1 MANGNHTFRPTAV
14 KENLA
19 TTIRTRSPKV
29 VATLTHRLLHHR
41 SAAKARSQRITTPP
55 RDSRE
60 AVWVERAGAGALDV
74 NAKANWDWTPLHSAV
89 EAGRKENGRRKKL
102 QNGLRKQEWRAFLP
116 AARLM
121 ISGVF
126 VFRIYHRQEITLSLT
141 WHEHDRSISSHP
153 TPTPDSREAVWW
165 SEQPTRLQSSW

>member
-1 MANGNHTFRPTAV
+1 MCGR
-14 KENLA
+14 
-19 TTIRTRSPKV
+19 
-29 VATLTHRLLHHR
+29 
-41 SAAKARSQRITTPP
+41 AR
-55 RDSRE
+55 
-60 AVWVERAGAGALDV
+60 AGALDV

-121 ISGVF
+121 ISGAF

-153 TPTPDSREAVWW
+153 TPTPAPRQPGGGLLERAGAVAL
-165 SEQPTRLQSSW
+165 SCQRALRSSFRRVKLNPDFPSSS